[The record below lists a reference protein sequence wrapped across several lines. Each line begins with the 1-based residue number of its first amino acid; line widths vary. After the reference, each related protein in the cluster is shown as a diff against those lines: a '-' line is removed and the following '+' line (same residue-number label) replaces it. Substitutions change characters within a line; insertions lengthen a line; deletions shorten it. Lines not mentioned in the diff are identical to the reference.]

1 LSPPS
6 PAATS
11 GEEPENE
18 FRLVSIRP
26 SPAPAG
32 SAGRDWFRYRIE
44 QGANLING
52 YRRGELAAVTAD
64 VERIVAGLNERRIV
78 KRGRVDLKP
87 NRPTAAT
94 AAATATATADKPAA

>member
-1 LSPPS
+1 VNAAPPT
-6 PAATS
+6 AAS
-11 GEEPENE
+11 GEVGADG
-18 FRLVSIRP
+18 FRLVSIQ
-26 SPAPAG
+26 PAPPPSG
-32 SAGRDWFRYRIE
+32 SAGRDWFKYRIA

-87 NRPTAAT
+87 SRPTPVSEPT
-94 AAATATATADKPAA
+94 A